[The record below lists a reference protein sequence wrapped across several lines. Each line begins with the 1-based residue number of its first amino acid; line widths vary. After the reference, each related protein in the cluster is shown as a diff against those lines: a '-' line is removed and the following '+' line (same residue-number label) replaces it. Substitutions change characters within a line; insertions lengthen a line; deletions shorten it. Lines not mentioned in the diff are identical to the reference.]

1 MFITDRD
8 LLALEPAIFREVG
21 WLGQTIVSANATLT
35 SGVLILSGRT
45 LTGTG
50 VGVGSVVTHAR
61 TSYEVLGVPQSDRMT
76 VSHLRPVSDGPA
88 IVPADAASALATIV
102 TFGPQIA
109 IVHRQLLSMMGVQP
123 AGSVLEPGE
132 IDENRIKN
140 SADLKHIEALGALHL
155 IYAAA
160 GSPSGE
166 DAPAS
171 QRARAYRERFM
182 QERWRVRVRLDV
194 DGDGAADAE
203 RTLNV
208 AHLRR
213 V

>member
-8 LLALEPAIFREVG
+8 LLALEPSLFREVG

-35 SGVLILSGRT
+35 GGVLILSGRT

-50 VGVGSVVTHAR
+50 VGVGNVATHAR

-76 VSHLRPVSDGPA
+76 VSHLRAEITGPA
-88 IVPADAASALATIV
+88 IVPADAASAPATIV
-102 TFGPQIA
+102 TFEPQIA
-109 IVHRQLLSMMGVQP
+109 IVHRQLLRMLGVQP
-123 AGSVLEPGE
+123 TGTALEPGE
-132 IDENRIKN
+132 IDESRIRN
-140 SADLKHIEALGALHL
+140 PADLKLVEALGTLHL
-155 IYAAA
+155 IFAAA

-166 DAPAS
+166 DSPAS
-171 QRARAYRERFM
+171 HRAKAYRERFM
-182 QERWRVRVRLDV
+182 QERWRVRARVDV
-194 DGDGAADAE
+194 DGDGVADAE
-203 RTLNV
+203 RSLSV